1 MKKDKPDL
9 LNRTEDVDIVERFL
23 KSQVNGQGG
32 CVLNVDAGWGL
43 GKTFF
48 MNMLN
53 DRLGDH
59 AVYVNAW
66 ETDHADDALLPV
78 LAAVTQGL
86 AALNPDR
93 PSGRL
98 KKVGKSVALSL
109 AMGGIRGGAG
119 ILTAGASEGLLR
131 MGSAAAERLMSDQAD
146 ALFSRFEDAE
156 KSIKAFK
163 DEVAETV
170 KALDQPFTI
179 LIDELDRCRPTY
191 AIEMLERIKHLFDI
205 PNVAFVV
212 ATDTEQLQHAIKAVY
227 GEGFDAKAYL
237 RRFFSRTYRFDAPD
251 MEAYVKFGF
260 ATRNLSLDM
269 LLTAGVSPA
278 DRRFADI
285 AKGCGLSFRDV
296 DQCLNQLQNCVS
308 ILNDPQFQVDL
319 LFAYIV
325 CHQQGNVYLFE
336 DMASGGSNVE
346 LGISQQFG
354 GVSTQFYSGDM
365 QKVMDFLSVN
375 DGNKFLLSWSEMLK
389 ELLLNGGPW
398 SKCLLR
404 LDPGNSD
411 RRLVLSALELIG
423 DLKSYDRMNEFPSIV
438 RQAGRLSGGP
448 QASPEPS
455 T

>member
-1 MKKDKPDL
+1 MTKDKPDL

-23 KSQVNGQGG
+23 KSQVNGQDG

-163 DEVAETV
+163 DEVKEAV
-170 KALDQPFTI
+170 KDLEEKPFTI

-237 RRFFSRTYRFDAPD
+237 RRFFGRTYRFDTPSIAQFVA
-251 MEAYVKFGF
+251 EGLR
-260 ATRNLSLDM
+260 TRNITDASFAEELVIPPSALITQYFESTQSEMSLRDMGQILDTLETCTHFWQSEKLLNLIVLLPLIAINQAGLWEVFDRLEQRGEIGGRSDDMITSAADLSSSIRDIVIPDGSSSVGWGVLFKEICQQAYGHGPSSTDM
-269 LLTAGVSPA
+269 RNPTVSNA
-278 DRRFADI
+278 SQLVSNATEEQSSGI
-285 AKGCGLSFRDV
+285 THCTFRDYPKLV
-296 DQCLNQLQNCVS
+296 RRV
-308 ILNDPQFQVDL
+308 
-319 LFAYIV
+319 
-325 CHQQGNVYLFE
+325 
-336 DMASGGSNVE
+336 GSN
-346 LGISQQFG
+346 
-354 GVSTQFYSGDM
+354 
-365 QKVMDFLSVN
+365 
-375 DGNKFLLSWSEMLK
+375 
-389 ELLLNGGPW
+389 
-398 SKCLLR
+398 
-404 LDPGNSD
+404 
-411 RRLVLSALELIG
+411 A
-423 DLKSYDRMNEFPSIV
+423 
-438 RQAGRLSGGP
+438 GP